1 MLVNWDGRQEC
12 WLCFVYAILCIKKV
26 IILGI
31 DDRKLIYGKWRNKVE
46 FYIFYREII
55 FGIDDIKLIYG

>member
-12 WLCFVYAILCIKKV
+12 WLCFVNAILYIKKV

-31 DDRKLIYGKWRNKVE
+31 DDRKLIYGK
-46 FYIFYREII
+46 
-55 FGIDDIKLIYG
+55 